1 MSDWWSG
8 AGDMKLVDCD
18 DDDDDTDMN
27 DEAAERRYKVV
38 FHLYGSTQ
46 SDIDKVIGEI
56 DELGKEA
63 VSDRVLDTADN
74 QAHIAKLTPDQV
86 LHALLNYTNLY
97 NYFLSAQ
104 RLSNKFGCIILS
116 LTIRY
121 DDEDLTCT

>member
-1 MSDWWSG
+1 MVMSDWWSG
-8 AGDMKLVDCD
+8 AGDMKLVDCAD
-18 DDDDDTDMN
+18 DDDDDSCTL

-74 QAHIAKLTPDQV
+74 QAHIAKLTPEQV
-86 LHALLNYTNLY
+86 LHDLLNYTSVSNC
-97 NYFLSAQ
+97 FLPAQ
-104 RLSNKFGCIILS
+104 RLHN
-116 LTIRY
+116 
-121 DDEDLTCT
+121 